1 MNNDELR
8 QAVRERYGRIA
19 QREESCCGPVQGCC
33 ESVLDMKGLSPGI
46 GYTEEE
52 LAAIPAGADMGLGC
66 GNPTALAS
74 LAPGET
80 VLDLGSGAG
89 IDCFLAAAAVGA
101 EGHVIGVDMTPE
113 MVARSREHARREGY
127 ANVEFRLGEIE
138 HLPVESDSVDA
149 VVSNCVIN
157 LSPDKDRV
165 FGEAF
170 RVIRP
175 GGRLMVSDIV
185 LERPLPE
192 SLASSVEAYVGCVA
206 GGMLREDY
214 LRAIEAAGF
223 GPPTVL
229 SESGMAVDCLASDPT
244 VRAAVAASGFSR
256 EDLELAAESVTS
268 VCVQAR
274 KTDPA

>member
-1 MNNDELR
+1 MNRDELR

-19 QREESCCGPVQGCC
+19 QRDESCCGPVPGCC
-33 ESVLDMKGLSPGI
+33 ESAPDMASLSGRI

-52 LAAIPAGADMGLGC
+52 LAVVPEGADMGLGC

-89 IDCFLAAAAVGA
+89 IDCFLAAAAVG
-101 EGHVIGVDMTPE
+101 EGGHVIGVDMTAE
-113 MVARSREHARREGY
+113 MVSRAREHARREDY
-127 ANVEFRLGEIE
+127 TNVEFRLGEIE
-138 HLPVESDSVDA
+138 HLPVESDSVDV

-157 LSPDKDRV
+157 LSPDKGRV
-165 FGEAF
+165 FTEAF

-185 LERPLPE
+185 LESPLPE
-192 SLASSVEAYVGCVA
+192 PLASSVEAHVGCVA
-206 GGMLREDY
+206 GGMLKDEY
-214 LRAIEAAGF
+214 LRTIQAAGF
-223 GPPTVL
+223 EQPTIL
-229 SESGMAVDCLASDPT
+229 SESAMGIDCLVSDPIA
-244 VRAAVAASGFSR
+244 RAAAAASGFSQG
-256 EDLELAAESVTS
+256 DLELAVRSVSS

-274 KTDPA
+274 KPDAA